1 MGAKITQELGES
13 KDDDRL
19 TASQLSPG
27 KTGRECRYQA
37 ETADWNDGGIRPSP
51 APRTRT
57 SIAVSPMR
65 PSRKR
70 AASAEHESDT
80 EPGGARTDEWEKRCL
95 ITESNRE
102 GEVRGGGEGKEVEE
116 TQGAATGEKSQRMLL
131 PSREEKGVAS
141 LTLTR
146 RLRAK
151 AVRESPR
158 VRKLRDKLERRVV
171 GGRRGAPEISR
182 GLDACG
188 FPENSGAST
197 TASVERKGCD
207 RASTGETIGPG
218 MPYNGDDVRFLFP
231 SSEYLKSDE
240 MTFNYALGS

>member
-1 MGAKITQELGES
+1 MGARITRELAENQG
-13 KDDDRL
+13 DC
-19 TASQLSPG
+19 QLSPG
-27 KTGRECRYQA
+27 NTARECRYQA
-37 ETADWNDGGIRPSP
+37 ETVDWNDGGIRPSP

-65 PSRKR
+65 PPRKR
-70 AASAEHESDT
+70 AASAERESDS
-80 EPGGARTDEWEKRCL
+80 EPGGAWTGEWEKRCL

-141 LTLTR
+141 GSLALTR

-151 AVRESPR
+151 AV
-158 VRKLRDKLERRVV
+158 VRKLERRVV
-171 GGRRGAPEISR
+171 AGRRGAPEISR
-182 GLDACG
+182 GKDACG
-188 FPENSGAST
+188 FPENPGAST
-197 TASVERKGCD
+197 TATVERKGCD

-231 SSEYLKSDE
+231 QSEYLKSDE